1 MAVLLQI
8 GTRYNESINDLKMRD
23 HYWTQ
28 YTVFHTQSQSVGVQ
42 LSMTIKIKYSYFF
55 VIK

>member
-28 YTVFHTQSQSVGVQ
+28 YTVFHAQSQSVGVQ